1 MVKILCSN
9 VWCRHEIGMKR
20 LTINHIRLLKYGRT
34 KKNLKISD
42 YEKYLINYVSLPTA
56 RKIIRDIVEFQFGEK
71 IQSTSDK
78 RVKYLLIKDLSYE
91 QFL

>member
-1 MVKILCSN
+1 
-9 VWCRHEIGMKR
+9 
-20 LTINHIRLLKYGRT
+20 LKYGRT

-56 RKIIRDIVEFQFGEK
+56 RKIIRDIIEFQFGEK

-78 RVKYLLIKDLSYE
+78 RVKYLLIKDISYE